1 MSLRDARGREGEE
14 LGANYM
20 RGLKRAYFVL
30 TAAWIAYWLVAL
42 PLQKWRGAARG
53 HDALVQIC
61 SEQVNSSPC
70 LEQADRAF
78 EADTNVLSADFYL
91 RAYLLGP
98 YSLLPFLAPADPLS
112 TALGCGEGRF
122 LGSKRLSRAV
132 ACVIGRR
139 HLFGGSAAS
148 NN

>member
-1 MSLRDARGREGEE
+1 M
-14 LGANYM
+14 GANYM
-20 RGLKRAYFVL
+20 RGLKRAYLVL

-78 EADTNVLSADFYL
+78 EAATNVLSADFYL

-98 YSLLPFLAPADPLS
+98 YSLLPFLAPAILYPLL
-112 TALGCGEGRF
+112 LGVG
-122 LGSKRLSRAV
+122 KAV
-132 ACVIGRR
+132 SWVQRGFR
-139 HLFGGSAAS
+139 GQ
-148 NN
+148 

>member
-1 MSLRDARGREGEE
+1 M
-14 LGANYM
+14 GANYM

-98 YSLLPFLAPADPLS
+98 YSLLPFLAPAILYPLL
-112 TALGCGEGRF
+112 LGAG
-122 LGSKRLSRAV
+122 KAV
-132 ACVIGRR
+132 SWVQRGFR
-139 HLFGGSAAS
+139 GQ
-148 NN
+148 